1 MKKSIFVFLL
11 LTTFSFLPLYAQL
24 YYPATIDEALKEG
37 AHSVIRHEEVFF
49 KVKSISEGTYHFK
62 QVITILNEKS
72 SDHIFRIDYD
82 GDSKVG
88 KIEATLY
95 DAFGQ
100 KVRKIKSNE
109 IRDYSSVSSFSI
121 YEDSRYKR
129 LEVKH
134 NSYPYTIE
142 LEYEMQ
148 VKGIHFVT
156 FNSWVIQGFLQSVEH
171 ATYQLEIPSDQGF
184 QYRQSNFDGE
194 PSIKEEKGKKIYRW
208 EVKNLLAKKRVPYG
222 PKVFDILPVLWL
234 SPEEFKY
241 DQYKGS
247 MKTWADYG
255 QFMNQLIEGRTE
267 LPDAFVSEL
276 KGLVAD
282 ADTRKEKIDRL
293 YRYLQT
299 NMRYVSVQLGIGG
312 WQPFEA
318 SFVSDKKYG
327 DCKALSNFMYAML
340 KAVDIESYQV
350 LITRGTLNYEVRQD
364 FTNTVFNH
372 MVLHVPAEDYWLE
385 CTSSDLPPNYL
396 GSDNINRNVLL
407 ITPEGG
413 KVVKTPNLTAEDN
426 QENHKVVMLLKPD
439 GSVEASVK
447 VFASGA
453 SHEGYRRAER
463 RLSQEEKNKW
473 LTRISDLPSFT
484 IQDFTI
490 EASKTKPEAEVS
502 YTLQIPRYAARAGK
516 RLFVPL
522 NAFNKWEYVPRVMK
536 TRTQNVFIETSYWD
550 RDEIILDIPEG
561 FQLESVPVEEKRIE
575 SSMGHYDVK
584 VFQRGKQL
592 IMNRDFKLEAGEYPA
607 SEYHNLRQFFKEISK
622 LDAMKVVLVEK
633 KT

>member
-1 MKKSIFVFLL
+1 MKKSIFVILL
-11 LTTFSFLPLYAQL
+11 LVAFSFVPLFSQL

-37 AHSVIRHEEVFF
+37 AHSVVRHEEVFF

-62 QVITILNEKS
+62 QIITILNEKS
-72 SDHIFRIDYD
+72 SHHIFRISYD

-100 KVRKIKSNE
+100 KVREIKSNE

-121 YEDSRYKR
+121 YEDSRYKQ
-129 LEVKH
+129 LGVKH

-142 LEYEMQ
+142 LEYEMH

-156 FNSWVIQGFLQSVEH
+156 FNSWVIQRFLQSVEY
-171 ATYQLEIPSDQGF
+171 ATYRLEIPSDQGF

-194 PSIKEEKGKKIYRW
+194 PTIEEEKGKKTYRW

-234 SPEEFKY
+234 APEEFKY

-255 QFMNQLIEGRTE
+255 HFMNQLIEGRTE
-267 LPDAFVSEL
+267 LPEAFVSEL
-276 KGLVAD
+276 KTLVAD
-282 ADTRKEKIDRL
+282 ASTRREKIDRL

-350 LITRGTLNYEVRQD
+350 LITRGALNYEVRQD

-372 MVLHVPAEDYWLE
+372 VVLHVPEEDYWLE

-453 SHEGYRRAER
+453 SHESYRRVEH
-463 RLSQEEKNKW
+463 RLSQEEKNQW

-484 IQDFTI
+484 IEDFTI
-490 EASKTKPEAEVS
+490 EASRTKPEAEVS

-522 NAFNKWEYVPRVMK
+522 NAFNKWEYVPRMIK
-536 TRTQNVFIETSYWD
+536 NRTQNVFIETSYWD

-561 FQLESVPVEEKRIE
+561 FQVESIPVEEKRIK
-575 SSMGHYDVK
+575 SLMGSYDVK

-592 IMNRDFKLEAGEYPA
+592 VMNRAFKLEAGEYPA
-607 SEYHNLRQFFKEISK
+607 GEYENLRQFLKEINK